1 MELFTD
7 RLIYNHK
14 AKKFFAVLLI
24 LYGLGGRK
32 MNDRDEKNLTTP
44 FKVGDDL
51 LGVNSEIARKLR
63 QFYMEIQEEAL
74 PRRLLEL
81 LEKLERAEQLG
92 LNNVK
97 KV

>member
-1 MELFTD
+1 
-7 RLIYNHK
+7 
-14 AKKFFAVLLI
+14 
-24 LYGLGGRK
+24 
-32 MNDRDEKNLTTP
+32 MNDRDEKNLTNHLT
-44 FKVGDDL
+44 FGDNL
-51 LGVNSEIARKLR
+51 LGANNEIARKLR

-81 LEKLERAEQLG
+81 LDRLERAEQLS

>member
-1 MELFTD
+1 
-7 RLIYNHK
+7 
-14 AKKFFAVLLI
+14 
-24 LYGLGGRK
+24 
-32 MNDRDEKNLTTP
+32 MNDRDEKNLTTQ

-51 LGVNSEIARKLR
+51 LGANSEIARKLR

-81 LEKLERAEQLG
+81 LEKLERVEQFG
-92 LNNVK
+92 LNNVE

>member
-1 MELFTD
+1 
-7 RLIYNHK
+7 
-14 AKKFFAVLLI
+14 
-24 LYGLGGRK
+24 
-32 MNDRDEKNLTTP
+32 MNDRDEKNLTTQ

-63 QFYMEIQEEAL
+63 QFYIEIQEEAL
-74 PRRLLEL
+74 PWCLLEL
-81 LEKLERAEQLG
+81 LERLERAEQFD

>member
-1 MELFTD
+1 
-7 RLIYNHK
+7 
-14 AKKFFAVLLI
+14 
-24 LYGLGGRK
+24 
-32 MNDRDEKNLTTP
+32 MNDRDEKNLTNHFTL
-44 FKVGDDL
+44 GDDI

-81 LEKLERAEQLG
+81 LDRLERAEQFA
-92 LNNVK
+92 LNNAE